1 MAKPFL
7 SLLLAPVALLSACT
21 GAGYQSVPR
30 PAGNVSAE
38 LCRVYIAREDTVAGS
53 IRSVRV
59 FDGDTEI
66 GLIAE
71 DEFLCWDRRPVRGV
85 GRLFFEGVGLQSSVE
100 NVFDL
105 PREPGTS
112 SYFAIRVSREQR
124 KPEIE
129 RVSEAAGRALMAART
144 PARMQ

>member
-1 MAKPFL
+1 MTKPFL
-7 SLLLAPVALLSACT
+7 PLLLAPIALLSACT
-21 GAGYQSVPR
+21 GAGHQSVPR
-30 PAGNVSAE
+30 PTGDVSAE
-38 LCRVYIAREDTVAGS
+38 LCRVYVAREDTVAGS

-85 GRLFFEGVGLQSSVE
+85 GRLFFEGVGLQTEVE

-105 PREPGTS
+105 PRDPGTT
-112 SYFAIRVSREQR
+112 SYYAIRVTREQR

-129 RVSEAAGRALMAART
+129 RVSEEAGRALMAART